1 MEDIDI
7 RSLGSISEVYAAVS
21 EFLLE
26 VIINLSRKYN
36 ISVEERSEVLDLAC
50 EKVLRSRHTFKPGVN
65 IGGWLYTVALTT
77 ILDYLDKRNRRLGK
91 YNVFPPEEYEAWRK
105 KSSEEYD
112 DTYDADEEAAS
123 RESEERMGRISAR
136 ALEVLGT
143 FSQQDQEIFFRT
155 MEGEKSA
162 DIADALGM
170 TAVNVRQRLMKIK
183 AKLKKLL
190 TDEFGALR
198 KEVVL
203 YNLPDDVMSG
213 MMYRRS
219 DAQAPEFKV
228 DYGADLLDE
237 LQTYLRCCYDFAVV
251 KTQENM
257 SGDILK
263 QCLKEEFGRVLP
275 VKVRSYNYSDGREI
289 VKMSVGL
296 KEGNAVLDV
305 SNAEMDSLISF
316 VGHIDSYIEDAE
328 TLFDD
333 GLRKSLFKM
342 CM

>member
-7 RSLGSISEVYAAVS
+7 KSLNSISEVYAAVS

-26 VIINLSRKYN
+26 VIINHGKRYN
-36 ISVEERSEVLDLAC
+36 ISEEERSEVLELAC
-50 EKVLRSRHTFKPGVN
+50 EKVFRSRHLFKMGVN
-65 IGGWLYTVALTT
+65 TGGWLYRIVITT
-77 ILDYLDKRNRRLGK
+77 IKDYLDKKNRRAGK
-91 YNVFPPEEYEAWRK
+91 YNVFPPEEYDTWRK
-105 KSSEEYD
+105 KSSEECDDSYD
-112 DTYDADEEAAS
+112 DDEVAAS
-123 RESEERMGRISAR
+123 REHEERMGKISAR
-136 ALEVLGT
+136 ALEVLQT
-143 FSQQDQEIFFRT
+143 FPMQDQEIFFRT

-170 TAVNVRQRLMKIK
+170 TAVNVRQRLMKIRTR
-183 AKLKKLL
+183 LQKLL
-190 TDEFGALR
+190 TDEFGSLR
-198 KEVVL
+198 KETVL
-203 YNLPDDVMSG
+203 YNLPAEYVSG
-213 MMYRRS
+213 MEYRKTG
-219 DAQAPEFKV
+219 AGAPESKV
-228 DYGADLLDE
+228 DFGAELLDE

-316 VGHIDSYIEDAE
+316 VGHIDNYIEDAE